1 MKRHLGL
8 AVPAFM
14 ADSTAPRRWQEVT
27 GARCR
32 ITGGNFHRAE
42 LVTPASAGGA
52 GPWARC
58 AGAAGGLRHRNGAR
72 PGSGAAG
79 LCSPIPAFSRR
90 RTASDGAPVGG
101 GECS

>member
-14 ADSTAPRRWQEVT
+14 ADSTAPRHWQEVT
-27 GARCR
+27 GVRCR
-32 ITGGNFHRAE
+32 ITGGNFHRDE
-42 LVTPASAGGA
+42 LVPPASAGGA

-58 AGAAGGLRHRNGAR
+58 AGAGGLRHRNGAR

-79 LCSPIPAFSRR
+79 L
-90 RTASDGAPVGG
+90 
-101 GECS
+101 